1 MGKII
6 FVSGIDT
13 DIGKTVATGF
23 YAKCLMEQGYSV
35 ITQKMIQTGCEGVSS
50 DILQHRQMQ
59 NMPLTQEDKDGITC
73 PYLFHYP
80 CSPHLAAEMENT
92 VIDTHKIA
100 EASQLLAEKY
110 DYVLLEGAG
119 GLAVP
124 YDSRHTTLDYIA
136 EQQLPLILVTSGR
149 LGSINHTLLSLMAC
163 QQKQIPLISLI
174 YNSYPQTDEIIQQST
189 LNYLR
194 TYIECHFPEAE
205 FLIMDKQEDVR

>member
-23 YAKCLMEQGYSV
+23 YAKRLMERGYSV
-35 ITQKMIQTGCEGVSS
+35 ITQKMIQTGCEGISS

-73 PYLFHYP
+73 PYLFYYP

-124 YDSRHTTLDYIA
+124 YDNRYTTLDYIA

-163 QQKQIPLISLI
+163 QQKQIPLVSLI

-194 TYIECHFPEAE
+194 EYIERNFPEAE
-205 FLIMDKQEDVR
+205 FLVMDKQAC

>member
-13 DIGKTVATGF
+13 DIGKTIATGF
-23 YAKCLMEQGYSV
+23 YAKRLMEQGYSV
-35 ITQKMIQTGCEGVSS
+35 ITQKMIQTGCEGISS

-59 NMPLTQEDKDGITC
+59 NLPLTEEDKEGITC
-73 PYLFHYP
+73 PYLFRYP
-80 CSPHLAAEMENT
+80 CSPHLAAEMENIT
-92 VIDTHKIA
+92 IDTHKIA
-100 EASQLLAEKY
+100 EASRLLAEKY

-124 YDSRHTTLDYIA
+124 YDNRHTTLDYIA

-163 QQKQIPLISLI
+163 QQKQIPLVSLI
-174 YNSYPQTDEIIQQST
+174 YNSYPPTDEIIQQST

-194 TYIECHFPEAE
+194 EYIERNFPEAE
-205 FLIMDKQEDVR
+205 FLVMDKQHVR

>member
-13 DIGKTVATGF
+13 DIGKTIATGF
-23 YAKCLMEQGYSV
+23 YAKRLMEQGYSV
-35 ITQKMIQTGCEGVSS
+35 ITQKMIQTGCEGISS

-59 NMPLTQEDKDGITC
+59 NLPLTEEDKEGITC
-73 PYLFHYP
+73 PYLFRYP
-80 CSPHLAAEMENT
+80 CSPHLAAEMENIT
-92 VIDTHKIA
+92 IDTHKIA
-100 EASQLLAEKY
+100 EASRLLAEKY

-124 YDSRHTTLDYIA
+124 YGNRHTTLDYIA

-163 QQKQIPLISLI
+163 QQKQIPLVRLI
-174 YNSYPQTDEIIQQST
+174 YNSYPPTDEIIQQST

-194 TYIECHFPEAE
+194 ECIERNFPEAE
-205 FLIMDKQEDVR
+205 FLVMDKQHVR

>member
-35 ITQKMIQTGCEGVSS
+35 ITQKMIQTGCEGISS

-73 PYLFHYP
+73 PYLFRYP
-80 CSPHLAAEMENT
+80 CSPHLAAEMENIT
-92 VIDTHKIA
+92 IDAHKIA
-100 EASQLLAEKY
+100 KASRLLAEKY

-124 YDSRHTTLDYIA
+124 YDNRYTTLDYIV

-163 QQKQIPLISLI
+163 QQKQIPLVSLI
-174 YNSYPQTDEIIQQST
+174 YNSYPPTDEIIQQST

-194 TYIECHFPEAE
+194 EYIERNFPAAE
-205 FLIMDKQEDVR
+205 FLIMDKQEC

>member
-23 YAKCLMEQGYSV
+23 YAKRLMEQGYSV
-35 ITQKMIQTGCEGVSS
+35 ITQKIIQTGCEDVSS
-50 DILQHRQMQ
+50 DILQHRRMQ

-73 PYLFHYP
+73 PYLFRYP

-100 EASQLLAEKY
+100 EASRLLAEKY

-124 YDSRHTTLDYIA
+124 YDNQHTTLDYIA

-174 YNSYPQTDEIIQQST
+174 YNSYPQTDEIIQQNT

-194 TYIECHFPEAE
+194 EYIEHNFPNAE
-205 FLIMDKQEDVR
+205 FLVMDKQEC

>member
-23 YAKCLMEQGYSV
+23 YAKHLMKQGYSV
-35 ITQKMIQTGCEGVSS
+35 ITQKMIQTGCEGISS
-50 DILQHRQMQ
+50 DILQHRRMQ

-73 PYLFHYP
+73 PYLFRYP
-80 CSPHLAAEMENT
+80 CSPHLAAEMENII
-92 VIDTHKIA
+92 IDTHKIA
-100 EASQLLAEKY
+100 EAGQLLAEKY

-124 YDSRHTTLDYIA
+124 YDNRHTTLDYIA

-163 QQKQIPLISLI
+163 QQKQIPLVSLI
-174 YNSYPQTDEIIQQST
+174 YNSYPPTDEIIQQST

-194 TYIECHFPEAE
+194 EYIERNFPEAE
-205 FLIMDKQEDVR
+205 FLVMDKQAC

>member
-13 DIGKTVATGF
+13 DIGKTIATGF
-23 YAKCLMEQGYSV
+23 YAKRLMEQGYSV
-35 ITQKMIQTGCEGVSS
+35 ITQKMIQTGCEGISS

-59 NMPLTQEDKDGITC
+59 NLPLTQEDKDGITC
-73 PYLFHYP
+73 PYLFRYP
-80 CSPHLAAEMENT
+80 CSPHLAAEIEKIE
-92 VIDTHKIA
+92 IDTHKIA

-124 YDSRHTTLDYIA
+124 YDNRHTTLDYIA

-163 QQKQIPLISLI
+163 QSRNIPVHTVIYNRFPEKDPLIEQDTQHYLQQYLQQYWS
-174 YNSYPQTDEIIQQST
+174 QTEFVLLEK
-189 LNYLR
+189 LN
-194 TYIECHFPEAE
+194 F
-205 FLIMDKQEDVR
+205 

>member
-23 YAKCLMEQGYSV
+23 YAKRLMEQGYSV
-35 ITQKMIQTGCEGVSS
+35 ITQKIIQTGCENVSS
-50 DILQHRQMQ
+50 DILQHRRMQ

-73 PYLFHYP
+73 PYLFRYP

-100 EASQLLAEKY
+100 EASRLLAEKY

-124 YDSRHTTLDYIA
+124 YDNQHTTLDYIA

-174 YNSYPQTDEIIQQST
+174 YNSYPQTDEIIQQNT

-194 TYIECHFPEAE
+194 EYIEHNFPNAE
-205 FLIMDKQEDVR
+205 FLVMDKQEC

>member
-13 DIGKTVATGF
+13 DIGKTVASGF
-23 YAKCLMEQGYSV
+23 YAKRLMKQGYSV

-59 NMPLTQEDKDGITC
+59 NLPLMEEDKAGVTC
-73 PYLFHYP
+73 PYLFRYP
-80 CSPHLAAEMENT
+80 CSPHLAAEMENI

-100 EASQLLAEKY
+100 EASRLLAEKY

-124 YDSRHTTLDYIA
+124 YDNRYTTLDYIA

-163 QQKQIPLISLI
+163 QQKQIPLVSLI
-174 YNSYPQTDEIIQQST
+174 YNSYPPTDEIIQQST

-194 TYIECHFPEAE
+194 EYIERNFPEAE
-205 FLIMDKQEDVR
+205 FLVMDKQAC